1 MFNFLAELVLLI
13 LFKAK
18 AAINKF
24 GVKSLVSEVVEL
36 SSPTLIILQGELAF

>member
-18 AAINKF
+18 EALNML

-36 SSPTLIILQGELAF
+36 SSPTLIILKGELVF